1 MKDKEK
7 CPVCGCEVYEDIIF
21 RGSDDMSA
29 CLGRHGSVNIICCSN
44 CGVLRASKNSLE
56 FRLKK

>member
-1 MKDKEK
+1 MNK
-7 CPVCGCEVYEDIIF
+7 YEDIIF
-21 RGSDDMSA
+21 RGSDDLSA

>member
-7 CPVCGCEVYEDIIF
+7 CPVCGCEKYEDIIF
-21 RGSDDMSA
+21 RGSDDLSA

-44 CGVLRASKNSLE
+44 CTIALFIIYFLHTFV
-56 FRLKK
+56 F